1 MKSSSS
7 QDKEVE
13 KDVKERRAHSGLF
26 RSGRADGHRG
36 PGATGASFI
45 SPGAF
50 FTRPAL
56 SGSVKKSEG
65 SRAPQKFLHC
75 ESLTPEN
82 KSFESFSTS
91 SVTCQCESAAHVNC
105 IARSDSRL
113 CSLRIRVD
121 VAEISS
127 HGTLWFLQSVPL
139 RLWGFLW

>member
-56 SGSVKKSEG
+56 SGSVSPFLILLIGEEFNEANGAKAEELKIPEG
-65 SRAPQKFLHC
+65 AWRAWM
-75 ESLTPEN
+75 ETE
-82 KSFESFSTS
+82 
-91 SVTCQCESAAHVNC
+91 
-105 IARSDSRL
+105 
-113 CSLRIRVD
+113 
-121 VAEISS
+121 
-127 HGTLWFLQSVPL
+127 
-139 RLWGFLW
+139 